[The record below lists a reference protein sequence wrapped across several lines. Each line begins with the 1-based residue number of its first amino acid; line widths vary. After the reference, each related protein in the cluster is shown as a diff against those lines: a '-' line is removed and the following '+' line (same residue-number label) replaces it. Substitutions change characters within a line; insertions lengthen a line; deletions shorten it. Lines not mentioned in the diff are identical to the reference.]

1 MWTWFAGWAGLLVS
15 VLVTMLAG
23 GLAGIATGSSVSTW
37 YSTIQRPSWTP
48 PDGVFAPVW
57 SALYASMGVALWLA
71 CRAKPAEA
79 AVPVVV
85 YAAQLGLNLLWSVL
99 FFGLRRPDLAFAEIV
114 LLWCAIL
121 ATVVVFWRTTSWAGV
136 LLLPY
141 LLWVTF
147 AAVLNGAIWRM
158 NA

>member
-1 MWTWFAGWAGLLVS
+1 MWTWFSGWAGLLLS
-15 VLVTMLAG
+15 VAGAMLVG

-37 YSTIQRPSWTP
+37 YSTIQRPGWTP

-57 SALYASMGVALWLA
+57 TALYASMGVALWLA

-79 AVPVVV
+79 AAPVVV
-85 YAAQLGLNLLWSVL
+85 YAAQLGLNVLWSVL

-114 LLWCAIL
+114 VLWCAIL
-121 ATVVVFWRTTSWAGV
+121 ATVVVFWRTTPGAGA